1 MEQLGFSKQ
10 EIKDRLKLEMQFQS
24 MKAHME
30 QRDKAK
36 DAALQDFM
44 ENGME
49 LVNKRFN
56 MMADSEVQDLE
67 RTRKIE
73 FEEKVAKCVQAI
85 ETLDNK
91 TIDMMFE
98 PKVIIK
104 VTDKVYG
111 KIMSQTDKTIDSLNM
126 MIKKLETHQLGEFN
140 SLEELKDLAYNLE
153 MFRPQQNSKLA
164 AIDKNL
170 LKKEYIDGLLEETQD
185 DLIGNFRKTNQ
196 KLVLRAIEIFRQV
209 QWDNSSSKGCQTD
222 DASYVRDLEQ

>member
-36 DAALQDFM
+36 DAAVQDFM

-49 LVNKRFN
+49 LVNKKFN

-126 MIKKLETHQLGEFN
+126 MIKKLELHDSAQSTT
-140 SLEELKDLAYNLE
+140 LEELKSLA
-153 MFRPQQNSKLA
+153 S
-164 AIDKNL
+164 D
-170 LKKEYIDGLLEETQD
+170 LEES
-185 DLIGNFRKTNQ
+185 RP
-196 KLVLRAIEIFRQV
+196 VLSTVLHQV
-209 QWDNSSSKGCQTD
+209 D
-222 DASYVRDLEQ
+222 